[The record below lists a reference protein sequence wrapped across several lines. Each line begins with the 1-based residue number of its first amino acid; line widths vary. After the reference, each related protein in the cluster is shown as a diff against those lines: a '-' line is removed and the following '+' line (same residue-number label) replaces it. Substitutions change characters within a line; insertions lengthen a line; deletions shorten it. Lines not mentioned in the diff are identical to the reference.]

1 MINKTAASVCV
12 CVCVRVPDAPFCR
25 PPAVVSLAAV
35 IELNFAIYVSKS
47 CYALAAAVGRN

>member
-1 MINKTAASVCV
+1 MINKTAASV